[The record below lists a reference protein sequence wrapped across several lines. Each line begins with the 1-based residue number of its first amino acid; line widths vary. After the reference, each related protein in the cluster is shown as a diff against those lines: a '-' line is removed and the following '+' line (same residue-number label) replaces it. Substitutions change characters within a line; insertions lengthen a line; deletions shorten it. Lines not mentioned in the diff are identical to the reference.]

1 MMQLIRV
8 MYLAIMLPFSSNLD
22 LAPWWRNDAV
32 DQTHYHNNNNK
43 TKRKKKL
50 LEVECSY
57 HDALTSFVPQ
67 FEVQCAVFFSGWPVS
82 TCCSETKCVAI

>member
-32 DQTHYHNNNNK
+32 DK
-43 TKRKKKL
+43 
-50 LEVECSY
+50 S
-57 HDALTSFVPQ
+57 D
-67 FEVQCAVFFSGWPVS
+67 VS
-82 TCCSETKCVAI
+82 CNYVAILL